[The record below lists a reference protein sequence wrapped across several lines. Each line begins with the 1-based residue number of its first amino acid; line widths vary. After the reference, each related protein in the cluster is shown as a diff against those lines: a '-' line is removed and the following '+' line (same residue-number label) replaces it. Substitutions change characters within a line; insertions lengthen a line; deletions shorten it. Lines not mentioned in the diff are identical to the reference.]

1 VNYWQIATGSDGRDY
16 SKEFLRFGMAFVGNG
31 GKEGARMKNEV
42 QLGDIILVRHG
53 LSKVVAV
60 GKVVKRE
67 EKFKGND
74 DKDWLKDFDGWDLSA
89 YCYVD
94 WHIPQNPD
102 DKVDGLSPGTI
113 KKVDQKNLRDF
124 MEDIIQKYPSVAKF
138 EPEPAQTKEVNDE
151 EILDFLICEGLRP
164 GTAEELT
171 VTLNRIRL
179 LANYYR
185 KHQEWED
192 VREHETRTFL
202 IVPLLLA
209 LGWAEQQIKVELSI
223 DKRRRV
229 DLACFS
235 SPYCRKNEQ
244 CVLLI
249 ESKGF
254 SQGLTYAPDQASE
267 YAKNFPNCKV
277 VLVSNGYCYKAF
289 GLKKGEQFPSNP
301 SAYLNLLCP
310 RDRYPIDPDHVKGC
324 CETLKMLLPTYKG

>member
-1 VNYWQIATGSDGRDY
+1 MNYWQIATGSDGRDY

-138 EPEPAQTKEVNDE
+138 EPEPAQTK
-151 EILDFLICEGLRP
+151 
-164 GTAEELT
+164 
-171 VTLNRIRL
+171 
-179 LANYYR
+179 
-185 KHQEWED
+185 K
-192 VREHETRTFL
+192 
-202 IVPLLLA
+202 
-209 LGWAEQQIKVELSI
+209 
-223 DKRRRV
+223 
-229 DLACFS
+229 
-235 SPYCRKNEQ
+235 
-244 CVLLI
+244 
-249 ESKGF
+249 
-254 SQGLTYAPDQASE
+254 
-267 YAKNFPNCKV
+267 
-277 VLVSNGYCYKAF
+277 
-289 GLKKGEQFPSNP
+289 
-301 SAYLNLLCP
+301 
-310 RDRYPIDPDHVKGC
+310 
-324 CETLKMLLPTYKG
+324 